1 MLKSP
6 ARSSLLVLALSLA
19 TAGAAA
25 ATPGPGGAA
34 SDGVTRRLTEG
45 LRLLERMLHLQQP
58 GTQVVGHGISLSPHE
73 AALQLDLA
81 SGAEYAIALRDGE
94 VVLNGQRIAGYAVG
108 GRLDLA
114 WRRFLASAASTGE
127 RDLLAQARHWEVR
140 GLGGEELAAQHRIAS
155 ALADFS
161 AEPPLVPPTAPR
173 PVAVASA
180 DSAAEAAPVPA
191 LPVPDIEAPAVPASA
206 PAAAT
211 GPAAIEILFTGVK
224 NVVALFIALAMIGF
238 GAVFFARRYLEVVA
252 DTASESFGRSLV
264 VGLLGQLLLLPTLAM
279 LIVGLI
285 FTIVGILLLPFAVI
299 AFVIGVCVAVLGG
312 YLAVAHAIG
321 ESVSRRRM
329 ANGLFVRSP
338 NAYGYLFTGLVGLLG
353 LWAAAALFGWAG
365 PVVYVFRA
373 AAFVVTWLAA
383 TVGFGAMLL
392 SRAGLRDTFAGRHMG
407 EQTGEYLWAT
417 PPATPVAPRPG
428 RRE

>member
-6 ARSSLLVLALSLA
+6 ARSSLLALALSLA
-19 TAGAAA
+19 TAGTAAA
-25 ATPGPGGAA
+25 SPGAGGAA
-34 SDGVTRRLTEG
+34 TDGVTRRLTEG
-45 LRLLERMLHLQQP
+45 LRLLERVLHLQQP
-58 GTQVVGHGISLSPHE
+58 GTQVVGHGISLSPRE
-73 AALQLDLA
+73 AALQLDLV

-114 WRRFLASAASTGE
+114 WRRFLASAASAGE
-127 RDLLAQARHWEVR
+127 RELLAQARHWEVG
-140 GLGGEELAAQHRIAS
+140 GLGGEELAAQRRIVS

-161 AEPPLVPPTAPR
+161 AQPPVVSPTAPS
-173 PVAVASA
+173 PVAAASA
-180 DSAAEAAPVPA
+180 ESAAAAAPA
-191 LPVPDIEAPAVPASA
+191 LPTPDIEAPAAPASA
-206 PAAAT
+206 PAAAA

-299 AFVIGVCVAVLGG
+299 AFVIGVCVAALGG

-329 ANGLFVRSP
+329 ANGAFVRSP

-365 PVVYVFRA
+365 PVVYVFRG